1 MPSAPPDL
9 ATGYWGCAAV
19 AIEAVVALKTLA
31 QSKRRLSAVLTDE
44 QRCDLVEAMAQDVLS
59 SLMAHPEI
67 DTVHA
72 VCGEGW
78 TRSDFAEGALVMWA
92 EGENRVGGLIA
103 AYEMVAAK
111 TAAERLL
118 FIHADLPFLGQED
131 ISAVIAASDDHHAV
145 LSPDSTE
152 TGTNAVLRWRHQ
164 SLPLCFG
171 EDSFARHQQAA
182 RANGTPWRVAR
193 AQGVARDVDEPADLN
208 RLNAN
213 DPDLGEASARWSA
226 AADIR
231 ASMSATH
238 RGR

>member
-1 MPSAPPDL
+1 MPSALRHL

-31 QSKRRLSAVLTDE
+31 QSKQRLSAVLSDE
-44 QRCDLVEAMAQDVLS
+44 QRCDLVKAMAQDALS
-59 SLMAHPEI
+59 CLLWHPEI

-78 TRSDFAEGALVMWA
+78 VRSDFPEGALVMWE
-92 EGENRVGGLIA
+92 EGESREGGLIA

-131 ISAVIAASDDHHAV
+131 ISAMIAGSLDDHAV
-145 LSPDSTE
+145 LSPDLSE

-182 RANGTPWRVAR
+182 KATGTRWRVVR
-193 AQGVARDVDEPADLN
+193 AHGVARDVDEPEDLD
-208 RLNAN
+208 RL
-213 DPDLGEASARWSA
+213 DRKDLYLGEATARWSA
-226 AADIR
+226 VTDINV
-231 ASMSATH
+231 SMSATH
-238 RGR
+238 RAC

>member
-1 MPSAPPDL
+1 M
-9 ATGYWGCAAV
+9 TV
-19 AIEAVVALKTLA
+19 EAVVALKTLV
-31 QSKRRLSAVLTDE
+31 QSKRRLSAVLSDK

-59 SLMAHPEI
+59 RLMGHPAI

-78 TRSDFAEGALVMWA
+78 AHSDFPEGALVMWE
-92 EGENRVGGLIA
+92 EGESRASGLIA

-111 TAAERLL
+111 TAAEGLF

-131 ISAVIAASDDHHAV
+131 ISAVIAASLDDHAV
-145 LSPDSTE
+145 LSPDLKE

-182 RANGTPWRVAR
+182 KATGSSWRVAR
-193 AQGVARDVDEPADLN
+193 AHGVALDVDEPADLD
-208 RLNAN
+208 RLDSNA
-213 DPDLGEASARWSA
+213 PGLGEATARWSLDN
-226 AADIR
+226 DINVL
-231 ASMSATH
+231 MSATH
-238 RGR
+238 RAY

>member
-1 MPSAPPDL
+1 MAN
-9 ATGYWGCAAV
+9 GYWGFAAV
-19 AIEAVVALKTLA
+19 AIDAVVALKTLA
-31 QSKRRLSAVLTDE
+31 QSKRRLSAVLSDE

-59 SLMAHPEI
+59 CLMAHPEI

-78 TRSDFAEGALVMWA
+78 ARSDFPEGALVLWE
-92 EGENRVGGLIA
+92 EGENREGGLIA

-131 ISAVIAASDDHHAV
+131 ISAVIAASSDHHTV
-145 LSPDSTE
+145 LSPDLTE

-182 RANGTPWRVAR
+182 KATGTSWRVVR
-193 AQGVARDVDEPADLN
+193 AQGVARDVDQPEDLD
-208 RLNAN
+208 RLDRK
-213 DPDLGEASARWSA
+213 DPDLGEATARWLA
-226 AADIR
+226 VTDINV
-231 ASMSATH
+231 SMSATH
-238 RGR
+238 RAC

>member
-1 MPSAPPDL
+1 M
-9 ATGYWGCAAV
+9 T
-19 AIEAVVALKTLA
+19 IEAVVALKNLA

-59 SLMAHPEI
+59 CLMAHPEI
-67 DTVHA
+67 EAVHA

-78 TRSDFAEGALVMWA
+78 AHSDFPEGALVMWE
-92 EGENRVGGLIA
+92 EGESRASGLIA

-111 TAAERLL
+111 TAAEGLL

-131 ISAVIAASDDHHAV
+131 ISAVIAASLDDHAV
-145 LSPDSTE
+145 LSPDLKE

-182 RANGTPWRVAR
+182 KATGSSWRVAR
-193 AQGVARDVDEPADLN
+193 AHGVALDVDEPADLD
-208 RLNAN
+208 RLDSNA
-213 DPDLGEASARWSA
+213 PGLGEATARWSLDN
-226 AADIR
+226 DINVL
-231 ASMSATH
+231 MSATH
-238 RGR
+238 RAY

>member
-1 MPSAPPDL
+1 M
-9 ATGYWGCAAV
+9 T
-19 AIEAVVALKTLA
+19 IEAVVALKTLA
-31 QSKRRLSAVLTDE
+31 QSKRRLSAVLSDE

-59 SLMAHPEI
+59 CLLGHPEI

-78 TRSDFAEGALVMWA
+78 GRSVFPEGALVMWE
-92 EGENRVGGLIA
+92 EGGSREGGLIA

-131 ISAVIAASDDHHAV
+131 ISAVIAASLDDHAV
-145 LSPDSTE
+145 LSSDLTE

-182 RANGTPWRVAR
+182 KATGTPWRVVR
-193 AQGVARDVDEPADLN
+193 ASGVARDVDEPADLD
-208 RLNAN
+208 RLGDD
-213 DPDLGEASARWSA
+213 DPNLGKATARWFAVAGSKV
-226 AADIR
+226 
-231 ASMSATH
+231 SMSATH
-238 RGR
+238 RAG